1 MNRLSDD
8 DVATVLE
15 RNGVAVLALSGKTH
29 PYQVP
34 MCYGY
39 VAEQDLLVMQLTEP
53 PESQKHM
60 HLEASRTATVTV
72 YEETE
77 SGTTWRSVV
86 LRGELVESAYGD
98 AEKAFAALAR
108 NTQSV
113 PNPLSWADSTSRTD
127 LTPYEFDIAERSGR
141 EFDIG

>member
-1 MNRLSDD
+1 MNHLSDAEI
-8 DVATVLE
+8 ATVLE
-15 RNGVAVLALSGKTH
+15 RNGVAVLALSGQTY

-39 VAEQDLLVMQLTEP
+39 VSDRDLLVMQLTEP
-53 PESQKHM
+53 AESHKHR
-60 HLEASRTATVTV
+60 HLQASRKASVTV

-77 SGTTWRSVV
+77 PGQTWRSVV
-86 LRGELVESAYGD
+86 LRGELVESAYGE
-98 AEKAFAALAR
+98 AEQAFAALAR

-113 PNPLSWADSTSRTD
+113 PNPISWADSTGRTD

-141 EFDIG
+141 EFDI